1 VIAGPLIVFVS
12 LAIWLVLLFG
22 RGWFWLAREHD
33 DDVLPEPEGW
43 PAVIAVV
50 PARNEADGI
59 AACVKSLLAQ
69 DYSGPF
75 KIVVV
80 DDQSEDATAAVVREL
95 GDPRVE
101 VMAGVP
107 HPSGWTGKLF
117 AVSQG
122 VAQAGSVPVYLWL
135 TDADIAHSAD
145 NLRHLVARAEH
156 GRYTLVSLMARL
168 NCESFAERLL
178 IPAFVFFFD
187 MLYPF
192 AWVNDRRRK
201 TAAAA
206 GGCILLRREALER
219 AGGIASIRSEIIDDC
234 ALGRR
239 LKDQG
244 PIWLGLTGRAV
255 SLRLYPRIADI
266 RAMVARSAYAQL
278 GYAPVVLAGT
288 ILGMVLLYMVPLAG
302 LALGGLSAIFGA
314 LTWAA
319 MTVCFQPILHF
330 YRRSPFWGLALPLIG
345 VFYAAFTLDSAVQHW
360 RGRGGMWKGRA
371 QAIERFPKNGNRFS
385 DKKRDNAKE

>member
-1 VIAGPLIVFVS
+1 MIAGPLIVFVS

-22 RGWFWLAREHD
+22 RGWFWLARERD

-168 NCESFAERLL
+168 NCESFAECLL

-319 MTVCFQPILHF
+319 MTVCFQPILYF

-371 QAIERFPKNGNRFS
+371 QAIERFPKSGNRFS